1 MRPATPPA
9 DLAAQLALK
18 ARLPRSWPAFFARHG
33 RFTPAQLAAIP
44 PLLDGADL
52 LLCAPTAS
60 GKTAAVLAPL
70 IERHLAPAR
79 PPVPLAMLYLVPTR
93 ALANDL
99 RTRLAHP
106 LGSLGLRLAV
116 KTHEHPFAAGASA
129 DLLITTPEGADALL
143 ATQPGRFAGLR
154 ALVIDEL
161 HLFDGTPRGD
171 QLRVLLRRLRQI
183 RAYAAS
189 SGDAPDAATQLVALS
204 ATLADPAGAA
214 VRYMERAEIVELGG
228 ARPLEAEL
236 INLQGG
242 GTEALL
248 AHLASFR
255 ARGWRKALAFC
266 NSRAEVERYAAA
278 ARPGSPFGEAVF
290 VHYSNIEGRRR
301 REIEAQYAAADSAI
315 CFASSTLELGID
327 IGSVDSVILIGPPGS
342 PASFAQRVGR
352 GNRRGSAARA
362 TCCYRTPLERLL
374 FVALLAET
382 RRHGDTETRRHGDTE
397 TRRHG
402 DTETRRHGDSPGM
415 PSGAPGLPVSVSPA
429 LPVSVSPA
437 LPVSVSPGL
446 LVSVSP
452 CLPVSRSPAL
462 RVSVSPGS
470 PFRPSV
476 AVQQCFSLIQ
486 QSPTAA
492 LRLAPLAEL
501 FAGLL
506 ERTELEQILGQ
517 LVDARYL
524 QPGRPGEWRAG
535 PRLNQLFDA
544 QRAEHV
550 SLSIYSNIEG
560 SSAPTV
566 AIRDQHTQQVIANVD
581 ALWLDRETLTLEGRP
596 ISVEWSDGEALW
608 VSTQPGGAGGPP
620 IYRATRQLLGLEL
633 AQLLPAQFGLPPNSM
648 ALVQLPGGCL
658 CFHWLGDRYGRALR
672 DLLGPILGAADTAA
686 PGLALLLPEAPRA
699 LPPLGEG
706 ELLRY
711 LHGAYRQYEPLL
723 ELGPFQPMLPTP
735 LRRQS
740 VLAQFGVARFL
751 AAYAA
756 LTPAA
761 VPPELVPS
769 LEQLLE

>member
-106 LGSLGLRLAV
+106 LSSLGLRLAV
-116 KTHEHPFAAGASA
+116 KTHENPFAVGASA

-374 FVALLAET
+374 FTALLP
-382 RRHGDTETRRHGDTE
+382 E

-415 PSGAPGLPVSVSPA
+415 PSGAPALPLSVSPA
-429 LPVSVSPA
+429 LPVSRSPA
-437 LPVSVSPGL
+437 LPVSRSPSLPVSQSPCL
-446 LVSVSP
+446 LVS
-452 CLPVSRSPAL
+452 R
-462 RVSVSPGS
+462 SPGS

-501 FAGLL
+501 LAGLL

-524 QPGRPGEWRAG
+524 KPGRPGEWRAG

-581 ALWLDRETLTLEGRP
+581 ALWLDREALTLEGRP

-620 IYRATRQLLGLEL
+620 IYRAARQLLSLEL
-633 AQLLPAQFGLPPNSM
+633 AQLLPAQLGLPPNSM

-658 CFHWLGDRYGRALR
+658 CFHWLGDLYGRALR

-735 LRRQS
+735 LRRQA
-740 VLAQFGVARFL
+740 VIAQFGVARFL

-756 LTPAA
+756 LTPVAA
-761 VPPELVPS
+761 PPELVPS

>member
-70 IERHLAPAR
+70 IERHLPPDR

-106 LGSLGLRLAV
+106 LSSLGLRLAV
-116 KTHEHPFAAGASA
+116 KTHENPFAAGASA

-143 ATQPGRFAGLR
+143 ATQAGRFAGLR

-189 SGDAPDAATQLVALS
+189 SGDAPDATTQLVALS

-242 GTEALL
+242 GTETLL

-374 FVALLAET
+374 FTALLA
-382 RRHGDTETRRHGDTE
+382 E

-429 LPVSVSPA
+429 LPLSRSPALPLSVSPSLRVSRSPG

-446 LVSVSP
+446 
-452 CLPVSRSPAL
+452 PVSR
-462 RVSVSPGS
+462 SPGS

-581 ALWLDRETLTLEGRP
+581 ALWLDREALTLEGRP

-608 VSTQPGGAGGPP
+608 VSTQPGGVGGPP
-620 IYRATRQLLGLEL
+620 IYRAARQLLSLEL
-633 AQLLPAQFGLPPNSM
+633 ALLLPAQLGLPPNSM

-658 CFHWLGDRYGRALR
+658 CFHWLGDLYGRALQAM
-672 DLLGPILGAADTAA
+672 LAPILGAADTAA

-735 LRRQS
+735 LRRQA
-740 VLAQFGVARFL
+740 VIAQFGVARFL

-756 LTPAA
+756 LTPVAA
-761 VPPELVPS
+761 PPALVSS

>member
-70 IERHLAPAR
+70 IERHLPPDR

-116 KTHEHPFAAGASA
+116 KTHENPFAAGASA

-374 FVALLAET
+374 FTALLP
-382 RRHGDTETRRHGDTE
+382 E

-415 PSGAPGLPVSVSPA
+415 PSGAPALPLSVSPA
-429 LPVSVSPA
+429 LPVSRSPG
-437 LPVSVSPGL
+437 LPLSVSPG
-446 LVSVSP
+446 
-452 CLPVSRSPAL
+452 LPVSRSPCL
-462 RVSVSPGS
+462 LVSRSPGS

-501 FAGLL
+501 LAGLL

-524 QPGRPGEWRAG
+524 KPGRPGEWRAG

-581 ALWLDRETLTLEGRP
+581 ALWLDREALTLEGRP

-620 IYRATRQLLGLEL
+620 IYRAARQLLSLEL
-633 AQLLPAQFGLPPNSM
+633 AQLLPAQLGLPPNSM

-658 CFHWLGDRYGRALR
+658 CFHWLGDLYGRALR

-740 VLAQFGVARFL
+740 VIAQFGVARFL

-756 LTPAA
+756 LTPVAA
-761 VPPELVPS
+761 PPELVPS
-769 LEQLLE
+769 LELLLE

>member
-106 LGSLGLRLAV
+106 LSSLGLRLAV
-116 KTHEHPFAAGASA
+116 KTHENPFAVGASA

-374 FVALLAET
+374 FTALLP
-382 RRHGDTETRRHGDTE
+382 E

-415 PSGAPGLPVSVSPA
+415 PSGAPA
-429 LPVSVSPA
+429 LP
-437 LPVSVSPGL
+437 LSVSPG
-446 LVSVSP
+446 
-452 CLPVSRSPAL
+452 LPVSRSPGL
-462 RVSVSPGS
+462 PLSVSPGLPVSRSPCLLVSRSPGS

-501 FAGLL
+501 LAGLL

-524 QPGRPGEWRAG
+524 KPGRPGEWRAG

-581 ALWLDRETLTLEGRP
+581 ALWLDREALTLEGRP

-620 IYRATRQLLGLEL
+620 IYRAARQLLSLEL
-633 AQLLPAQFGLPPNSM
+633 AQLLPAQLGLPPNSM

-658 CFHWLGDRYGRALR
+658 CFHWLGDLHGRALR

-711 LHGAYRQYEPLL
+711 LHGAYRQHELLL

-735 LRRQS
+735 LRRQA
-740 VLAQFGVARFL
+740 VIAQFDVARFL
-751 AAYAA
+751 AAYTA
-756 LTPAA
+756 LTPLAA
-761 VPPELVPS
+761 PPELVPS

>member
-70 IERHLAPAR
+70 IERHLPPDR

-106 LGSLGLRLAV
+106 LSSLGLRLAV
-116 KTHEHPFAAGASA
+116 KTHENPFAAGASA

-143 ATQPGRFAGLR
+143 ATQAGRFAGLR

-189 SGDAPDAATQLVALS
+189 SGDAPDATTQLVALS

-242 GTEALL
+242 GTETLL

-374 FVALLAET
+374 FTALLP
-382 RRHGDTETRRHGDTE
+382 E

-429 LPVSVSPA
+429 LPLSRSPALPLSVSPSLRVSRSPG

-446 LVSVSP
+446 
-452 CLPVSRSPAL
+452 PVSR
-462 RVSVSPGS
+462 SPGS

-581 ALWLDRETLTLEGRP
+581 ALWLDREALTLEGRP

-608 VSTQPGGAGGPP
+608 VSTQPGGVGGPP
-620 IYRATRQLLGLEL
+620 IYRAARQLLSLEL
-633 AQLLPAQFGLPPNSM
+633 ALLLPAQLGLPPNSM

-658 CFHWLGDRYGRALR
+658 CFHWLGDLYGRALQAM
-672 DLLGPILGAADTAA
+672 LAPILGAADTAA

-735 LRRQS
+735 LRRQA
-740 VLAQFGVARFL
+740 VIAQFGVARFL

-756 LTPAA
+756 LTPVAA
-761 VPPELVPS
+761 PPALVSS

>member
-70 IERHLAPAR
+70 IERHLPPDR

-116 KTHEHPFAAGASA
+116 KTHENPFAAGASA

-143 ATQPGRFAGLR
+143 ATQPGRFVGLR

-374 FVALLAET
+374 FTALLP
-382 RRHGDTETRRHGDTE
+382 E

-415 PSGAPGLPVSVSPA
+415 PSGAPA
-429 LPVSVSPA
+429 LP
-437 LPVSVSPGL
+437 LSVSPG
-446 LVSVSP
+446 
-452 CLPVSRSPAL
+452 LPVSRSPGL
-462 RVSVSPGS
+462 PLSVSPGLPVSRSPCLLVSLSPGS

-501 FAGLL
+501 LAGLL

-524 QPGRPGEWRAG
+524 KPGRPGEWRAG

-581 ALWLDRETLTLEGRP
+581 ALWLDREALTLEGRP

-620 IYRATRQLLGLEL
+620 IYRAARQLLSLEL
-633 AQLLPAQFGLPPNSM
+633 AQLLPAQLGLPPNSM

-658 CFHWLGDRYGRALR
+658 CFHWLGDLYGRALR

-735 LRRQS
+735 LRRQA
-740 VLAQFGVARFL
+740 VIAQFGVARFL

-756 LTPAA
+756 LTPVAA
-761 VPPELVPS
+761 PPELVPS
-769 LEQLLE
+769 LELLLE